1 MAIVNR
7 YKFVF
12 RLVWNILSKPD
23 SSLSY
28 DALLNTFYGKN
39 VFKNFIIPLA
49 EILCIVVFISS
60 LFHSE
65 INVAEAI
72 VKSIFNCL
80 SFVVGYGVL
89 FLLVRWVTLRYF
101 VDSVNDRNFYLLV
114 GMLMSIV
121 FLVNLF
127 LSLFPNL
134 FFVNFLY
141 LYLFYLVW
149 VMSEG
154 VIDITEEMR
163 NKYMCIV
170 SIFVFIVPFII
181 NMLLE
186 QMVPNL

>member
-1 MAIVNR
+1 MDR
-7 YKFVF
+7 YKFVLQ
-12 RLVWNILSKPD
+12 LVWNIISKPD
-23 SSLSY
+23 ATLSY

-39 VFKNFIIPLA
+39 VFKNFVIPLA
-49 EILCIVVFISS
+49 EILCVVVFISS

-89 FLLVRWVTLRYF
+89 FLLVRWITLRYF
-101 VDSVNDRNFYLLV
+101 VDSLSDRNVYLLV

-127 LSLFPNL
+127 SSLFPNL
-134 FFVNFLY
+134 FFINFLY
-141 LYLFYLVW
+141 VYLFYLVW

-154 VIDITEEMR
+154 VIDIVEEMR
-163 NKYMCIV
+163 NKYMSIV
-170 SIFVFIVPFII
+170 SILVFIIPFII
-181 NMLLE
+181 NVLLK

>member
-1 MAIVNR
+1 MDR
-7 YKFVF
+7 YKFVLQ
-12 RLVWNILSKPD
+12 LVWNIISKPD
-23 SSLSY
+23 ATLSY
-28 DALLNTFYGKN
+28 DALLNTFYRKN
-39 VFKNFIIPLA
+39 VFKNFVIPLA
-49 EILCIVVFISS
+49 EILCVVVFISS

-89 FLLVRWVTLRYF
+89 FLLVRWITLRYF
-101 VDSVNDRNFYLLV
+101 VDSLSDRNVYLLV

-127 LSLFPNL
+127 SSLFPNL
-134 FFVNFLY
+134 FFINFLY
-141 LYLFYLVW
+141 VYLFYLVC

-154 VIDITEEMR
+154 VIDIVEEMR
-163 NKYMCIV
+163 NKYMSVV
-170 SIFVFIVPFII
+170 SILVFIIPFII
-181 NMLLE
+181 NVLLK